1 MSIPILTPQ
10 TAIFHFVNRIEN
22 SVCKI
27 TNHILLIFKLHI
39 YESRERGVL
48 ELSRI
53 INEIKKVKL
62 LEKESA
68 QNRVRKLEQDNIKW
82 QKTHRTI
89 EI

>member
-1 MSIPILTPQ
+1 MPQ
-10 TAIFHFVNRIEN
+10 TAIFRFINRIEN
-22 SVCKI
+22 SVCKN
-27 TNHILLIFKLHI
+27 TNHILLIFKLHV
-39 YESRERGVL
+39 YESREKGIL

-53 INEIKKVKL
+53 INQIKKVKL

-68 QNRVRKLEQDNIKW
+68 QNRVRKLEQDNIRW

>member
-1 MSIPILTPQ
+1 MPQ
-10 TAIFHFVNRIEN
+10 TAIFRFINRIEN
-22 SVCKI
+22 SVCKN
-27 TNHILLIFKLHI
+27 TNHMLLIFKLHV
-39 YESRERGVL
+39 YESREKGIL

-53 INEIKKVKL
+53 INQIKKVKL